1 MKSFIYLDD
10 VRTPKQGPMEG
21 VEWTVVR
28 NYQEFVDAVKQIR
41 LENIHIISLDHDLG
55 DSAMS
60 EYFNNV
66 SPNYTLDYN
75 NIKEKTGMDCA
86 KWLVD
91 HFYEV
96 NEKRADLSRF
106 ERRSVPV
113 KFPTVYTHSA
123 NPIGSANIMG
133 YINNFFMN
141 EGQPQT
147 CVRVS
152 IDHTA

>member
-21 VEWTVVR
+21 VDWTVVR
-28 NYQEFVDAVKQIR
+28 NYQEFVDAVKQIG

-66 SPNYTLDYN
+66 SPNFTLDYN
-75 NIKEKTGMDCA
+75 NIMEKTGYHCA
-86 KWLVD
+86 KWLIE

-96 NEKRADLSRF
+96 NEGRLTMERF
-106 ERRSVPV
+106 ERRNIPV
-113 KFPTVYTHSA
+113 KFPTVYVHSA

-133 YINNFFMN
+133 YVNNFFMN

-147 CVRVS
+147 CVRVQ
-152 IDHTA
+152 IEHYA